1 MSFTSCFSAWFN
13 WHSCQHEGSL
23 LWLPMTWRQRF
34 LTQKYFISIPSLT
47 WSLTLHL
54 LFCSVRRSLYLEK
67 RYTQTHTDRHTHTH
81 AHTHKHTHVFNK
93 LLKILLAFFRRIGTL
108 TKIYLDNMLLIG
120 RKIENVQMYCDTVIL
135 LFQKLGRV
143 INLKNSVMILSQ
155 EMEFLGMAITP
166 KKWPS
171 LFHKRNYKKWNFDF
185 SR

>member
-1 MSFTSCFSAWFN
+1 MKVHCYDCLWRGDKGSWHKNISSAYHHWPDLWHYIYCFVQSEEAFTLKK
-13 WHSCQHEGSL
+13 H
-23 LWLPMTWRQRF
+23 
-34 LTQKYFISIPSLT
+34 
-47 WSLTLHL
+47 
-54 LFCSVRRSLYLEK
+54 

-108 TKIYLDNMLLIG
+108 TKIYPDNMLLIG